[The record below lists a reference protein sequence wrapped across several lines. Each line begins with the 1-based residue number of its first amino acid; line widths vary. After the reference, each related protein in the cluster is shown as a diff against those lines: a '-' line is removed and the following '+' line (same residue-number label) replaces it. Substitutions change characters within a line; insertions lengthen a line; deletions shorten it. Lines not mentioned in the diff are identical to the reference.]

1 MEQEASLGTLIDSC
15 IRFNYSKYSGDIK
28 KFTKFIQ
35 QIATYSGLSVR
46 QITRMREAEDFPS
59 MKTITELS
67 QVVPEVSIL
76 DYQTIANRTLLHF
89 SAIQREQDELE
100 KELGE
105 FKITIIAGWSIPQ
118 ALIDDNVALALAKN
132 INAGIS
138 YEFIYPS
145 IYDHPNYL
153 GDREIHNK
161 EQARDYLREISSSLF
176 MKIYK
181 KVEDLDL
188 SDDGDITKRRNA
200 IAKTKNKITFVS
212 TYSESLGESKGRK
225 PILFWLSM
233 PSKYVVFYNFGEQ
246 DKPDRIKIGS
256 FSITGKILRDNPDNQ
271 VFESRGWFHMGYQ
284 EYREIE
290 KIYNSLKESWT
301 PILIDEAVVE
311 KASS

>member
-1 MEQEASLGTLIDSC
+1 MEQKVSIGTLIDSC
-15 IRFNYSKYSGDIK
+15 IRFNYSKYSGDVK

-59 MKTITELS
+59 MKTVTELS
-67 QVVPEVSIL
+67 PVVPEVSIL
-76 DYQTIANRTLLHF
+76 DPQTIAQRILLGF
-89 SAIQREQDELE
+89 STIQREQDELK

-105 FKITIIAGWSIPQ
+105 FKITVIAGWSIPQ
-118 ALIDDNVALALAKN
+118 ALIDDNIALALAKN

-145 IYDHPNYL
+145 IYDHPSYL

-161 EQARDYLREISSSLF
+161 EQAKDYLCEISSSLF

-181 KVEDLDL
+181 KVEDLDI
-188 SDDGDITKRRNA
+188 SDNGDITKRRNA
-200 IAKTKNKITFVS
+200 IAKTKDKITFIS
-212 TYSESLGESKGRK
+212 TYSESLGENKGRK

-233 PSKYVVFYNFGEQ
+233 PSKYVVFYNFGEK
-246 DKPDRIKIGS
+246 DKSDNIKSGS
-256 FSITGKILRDNPDNQ
+256 FLVTGKILRDNPDNQ

-290 KIYNSLKESWT
+290 NIYNSLKESWT
-301 PILIDEAVVE
+301 PIFIDKAVID